1 MSDLRILSLGDSY
14 TIGECVRAPERW
26 PMQLAERLREHGM
39 PVAAPVI
46 IAQTGWTTDELA
58 RGIEAERPAGRFDV
72 VTLLIGVNNQYRGR
86 SVEDYRQEFAALL
99 ATAIGFA
106 GDRAHRA
113 IVLSIPDWSVA
124 PFAAG
129 RDRAWIAARIDAF
142 NEANREETLRAG
154 AQYVDITPM
163 SRRAAS
169 DPRLI
174 AYDGL
179 HPSAVMYAEWT
190 QLVLPRVLAVL

>member
-1 MSDLRILSLGDSY
+1 
-14 TIGECVRAPERW
+14 
-26 PMQLAERLREHGM
+26 MQLAERLRDRGVR
-39 PVAAPVI
+39 VATPMIV
-46 IAQTGWTTDELA
+46 AQTGWTTDELVM
-58 RGIEAERPAGRFDV
+58 GIKAERPVGPFDL

-86 SVEDYRQEFAALL
+86 TVEDYRQEFAALL

-106 GDRAHRA
+106 GDHARHA

-142 NEANREETLRAG
+142 NEANREETLSVG
-154 AQYVDITPM
+154 AQYVDITPI
-163 SRRAAS
+163 SRRAAT
-169 DPRLI
+169 DPKLI
-174 AYDGL
+174 AEDGL
-179 HPSAVMYAEWT
+179 HPSAAMYAEWT